1 MLRRRF
7 PGGVVQFAQ
16 AAMQMPEDLFD
27 DLLLVQQLG
36 VAANEGMMPGGF
48 EPPVD
53 DEIEA
58 DAGADPL
65 QIFPQLEVPL
75 PRVEDHTEEA
85 NDSQEEFSEN
95 EPPEEEI
102 PVGYILYCN
111 RREANKYV

>member
-1 MLRRRF
+1 
-7 PGGVVQFAQ
+7 
-16 AAMQMPEDLFD
+16 MPEDLFD

-48 EPPVD
+48 EPPVG

-58 DAGADPL
+58 DAEAPL
-65 QIFPQLEVPL
+65 QMFPQLEVPL

-95 EPPEEEI
+95 EPPEEDV
-102 PVGYILYCN
+102 PVGYVLCCN
-111 RREANKYV
+111 RRELNKYV